1 MRLNKNTVR
10 SGEYLVSPLVKAWRH
25 QQIQSAQAMRLRDTK
40 GSGPDGGPF
49 ACRSNQRGHAMRS
62 FDFAPYYRST
72 VGFDRL
78 FSMLDQV
85 GGVEG
90 SAPSYPPYNIARTGE
105 NDYRISVAVAGFT
118 DADLAIE
125 AKENT
130 LTLRGEKQTNDEEK
144 SGDVLYQGIAA
155 RNFERSFQLA
165 DHVQVKGASLENGL
179 LHIDLVREIPE
190 AMKPRAIPI
199 ASSSRVLEV
208 QPTKV
213 AA

>member
-1 MRLNKNTVR
+1 
-10 SGEYLVSPLVKAWRH
+10 
-25 QQIQSAQAMRLRDTK
+25 
-40 GSGPDGGPF
+40 
-49 ACRSNQRGHAMRS
+49 MRS

-85 GGVEG
+85 GGVEA

-130 LTLRGEKQTNDEEK
+130 LTLRGEKQSNDEEK

-165 DHVQVKGASLENGL
+165 APAHRPGARDPRGNEAPG
-179 LHIDLVREIPE
+179 DPDREFQQSPGG
-190 AMKPRAIPI
+190 
-199 ASSSRVLEV
+199 
-208 QPTKV
+208 PTDQDRRLKV
-213 AA
+213 